1 MMKNNTNKYLYL
13 GFKDIPIENEIDKLI
28 NNKISMLDV
37 GEGLSK
43 WHKYL
48 PYVYRQKQVPAEL
61 YDGMI
66 FVYQATPI
74 EIID

>member
-1 MMKNNTNKYLYL
+1 M
-13 GFKDIPIENEIDKLI
+13 
-28 NNKISMLDV
+28 SMLDV